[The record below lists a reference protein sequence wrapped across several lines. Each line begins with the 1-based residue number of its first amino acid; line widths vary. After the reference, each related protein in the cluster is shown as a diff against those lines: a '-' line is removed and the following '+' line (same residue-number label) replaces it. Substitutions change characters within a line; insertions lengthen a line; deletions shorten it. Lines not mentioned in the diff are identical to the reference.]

1 MTRPAMT
8 SSPVSRLAF
17 AVASSGHRRP
27 ARRIPFRRAQG
38 GWRPGKRP
46 SVALVPGLF
55 SEPGGLGVRWRRR
68 AVKLQMESRSEHST
82 TSSASGSSDDEDTT
96 SANDGHAS
104 PSMTSMG
111 CCRAGATTSGT
122 ETAAAVPWE
131 RPPGIEGALHSV
143 IEWRERL
150 HWQLLSA
157 ALFTSAVAASLLLR
171 LPIGQSVG
179 NAASIRARHQAAR
192 VSLLA
197 LLWWKRLALA
207 VSLTLSG
214 LPAVLE
220 SALSFVRQPALS
232 VDLLMTL
239 AAVLMLAAGHTIEG
253 SLLMVLFSLS
263 RASESA
269 IQARARRDLNALRDR
284 VPERAWLLTSATDDA
299 ANDDGLLEE
308 TQARAVP
315 VAQLQPGD
323 CVLVKN
329 GELNPCDA
337 RVERGDA
344 YVSLEA
350 ITGESVPRRVTRGD
364 AVSSGA
370 RVIDSSMVVRV
381 ERRADESTLA
391 RIARLVTEAQHN
403 KPTLERWIDR
413 FGRAYSVGVLVGA
426 ALIAALAAPLHNWDW
441 QAQQWRPEAQRIGW
455 AGQRGALDR
464 ALAFLVVASPC
475 ALVIGAP
482 VAYTSALGALAR
494 RGVLVKGGARALEAA
509 ARCRRVAFDKT
520 GTLTLGLLR
529 LEDVRVVDAAGAPAA
544 EEEGERGGHWR
555 GDGRRRRLLAMAAAL
570 EVHATH
576 PIAKAVVEAAA
587 ASTTT
592 GAMYRAESVQ
602 VRAGQGVEGRLVPLA
617 GGDITAHTGRVR
629 FGRAEFAVELL
640 DIHTS
645 RQVSQRVQQVEREE
659 AQRGRSTSVLCGEDG
674 TVAVFALS
682 DRLRPDARDCV
693 DELHAAGYRVDM
705 LTGDTRETAMAMAR
719 ASGIGAESVW
729 HGLTPDDK
737 LRYVEQ
743 RADTL
748 MMVGDGMNDAPALA
762 RARTGVSIGLHSA
775 TAASVSDVIL
785 MEDRESGIRRL
796 AWLLRKSRD
805 TQQLVYQNVAAAL
818 MLIVGTAVGA
828 ATGGLPL
835 WMAVLLH
842 EGGTLAV
849 GLNGLRLLWDAPV
862 WKKKAAT
869 ERVAGWSAEDD
880 RQTEERQRGQRDATS
895 SVA

>member
-1 MTRPAMT
+1 
-8 SSPVSRLAF
+8 
-17 AVASSGHRRP
+17 
-27 ARRIPFRRAQG
+27 
-38 GWRPGKRP
+38 
-46 SVALVPGLF
+46 
-55 SEPGGLGVRWRRR
+55 
-68 AVKLQMESRSEHST
+68 
-82 TSSASGSSDDEDTT
+82 
-96 SANDGHAS
+96 
-104 PSMTSMG
+104 MG
-111 CCRAGATTSGT
+111 CCRPGATTSDT
-122 ETAAAVPWE
+122 ETAAAAAAAPWE

-179 NAASIRARHQAAR
+179 NAASMRTRHQAAR
-192 VSLLA
+192 LSLLA
-197 LLWWKRLALA
+197 LLLWWKRLALA
-207 VSLTLSG
+207 VSLALSG

-220 SALSFVRQPALS
+220 SALSFVRQPSLS

-239 AAVLMLAAGHTIEG
+239 AAVLMLAAGHTVEG

-284 VPERAWLLTSATDDA
+284 VPEQAWLLKSATDDA
-299 ANDDGLLEE
+299 VDDDGVLEE

-323 CVLVKN
+323 RVLVKN

-391 RIARLVTEAQHN
+391 RIARLVTEAQRN

-455 AGQRGALDR
+455 VGQRGALDR

-529 LEDVRVVDAAGAPAA
+529 LEDVRVVGVAGAPAA
-544 EEEGERGGHWR
+544 EEEAERSGHWR

-587 ASTTT
+587 AMTTTTTMTTTT

-617 GGDITAHTGRVR
+617 DGDITAHTGRVR

-640 DIHTS
+640 DVRTS

-659 AQRGRSTSVLCGEDG
+659 ARRGRSTSVLCGEDG

-682 DRLRPDARDCV
+682 DRLRPDARECV
-693 DELHAAGYRVDM
+693 DELHAAGYSVDM

-729 HGLTPDDK
+729 YGLTPDDK

-748 MMVGDGMNDAPALA
+748 VMVGDGMNDAPALA

-775 TAASVSDVIL
+775 TAVSVSDVIL
-785 MEDRESGIRRL
+785 MEDPESGIRRL

-828 ATGGLPL
+828 VAGGLPL
-835 WMAVLLH
+835 WTAVLLH

-849 GLNGLRLLWDAPV
+849 GLNGLRLLWDAPEG
-862 WKKKAAT
+862 KRRAAT

-880 RQTEERQRGQRDATS
+880 RQTEERRRGLHDATS